1 MPEQQKPRR
10 YIIQKH
16 VMACSVQEALKQE
29 AKTPVTSVFPDDKQP
44 EEHQKADCIGFRNVT
59 AEFPYEY

>member
-1 MPEQQKPRR
+1 MPKQLKPRR

-16 VMACSVQEALKQE
+16 VMASSVQEALKQE

-44 EEHQKADCIGFRNVT
+44 EESQKADCIGFRQVSADLT
-59 AEFPYEY
+59 YEY